1 MSSERTDDPA
11 AGARL
16 ARFGRLPERIRF
28 EDMTQEVPAAPEDGN
43 GGAYDPDGAF
53 RFYNCLAVDF
63 GL

>member
-11 AGARL
+11 AEARL

-28 EDMTQEVPAAPEDGN
+28 EDMTQERPAGPGDAPGDT
-43 GGAYDPDGAF
+43 YHPDGAF

>member
-11 AGARL
+11 AEARL

-28 EDMTQEVPAAPEDGN
+28 EDMTEEVPPGPGDGPRDT
-43 GGAYDPDGAF
+43 YHPDGVF
-53 RFYNCLAVDF
+53 RFYNCLAADF